1 MGFFKEFR
9 DFATK
14 GNVIDLAVGVIIG
27 AAFGKIVSALV
38 DNIFMPILGVLTGKV
53 DFKEKYLLLNDSKG
67 TSFESLAKAKEA
79 GAPVLSYGLFIQSV
93 IEFVIIAFCIFLL
106 VKGINALTRKKEEAP
121 AAPAA
126 PPEPTPQEKLLM
138 EIRDEL
144 KKK

>member
-1 MGFFKEFR
+1 MGFFKEFK

-27 AAFGKIVSALV
+27 AAFQKIVSALV
-38 DNIFMPILGVLTGKV
+38 ENIFMPVLGILTGPV
-53 DFKEKYLLLNDSKG
+53 DFKEKYFLLNDSKG
-67 TSFESLAKAKEA
+67 AAFESLAKAKEA
-79 GAPVLSYGLFIQSV
+79 GAPVLAYGLFIQAC
-93 IEFVIIAFCIFLL
+93 IEFIIIAFCIFLL
-106 VKGINALTRKKEEAP
+106 VKGINSLHKKKEAAP
-121 AAPAA
+121 KPAA

>member
-38 DNIFMPILGVLTGKV
+38 DNIFMPILGILTGKV

-67 TSFESLAKAKEA
+67 SNFESLAKAKEA

-106 VKGINALTRKKEEAP
+106 VKGINALSKKKEEAP

-126 PPEPTPQEKLLM
+126 PPAPTPQEKLLM

-144 KKK
+144 KKR

>member
-1 MGFFKEFR
+1 MGFFKEFK

-27 AAFGKIVSALV
+27 AAFQKIVSALV
-38 DNIFMPILGVLTGKV
+38 ENIFMPVLGILTGPV
-53 DFKEKYLLLNDSKG
+53 DFKEKYFLLNTSKG
-67 TSFESLAKAKEA
+67 ASFESLAKAKEA
-79 GAPVLSYGLFIQSV
+79 GAPVLAYGLFIQTC
-93 IEFVIIAFCIFLL
+93 IEFIIIAFCIFLL
-106 VKGINALTRKKEEAP
+106 VKGINSLHRKKAEAP
-121 AAPAA
+121 KPAA

>member
-1 MGFFKEFR
+1 MGFFKEFK

-27 AAFGKIVSALV
+27 AAFQKIVSALV
-38 DNIFMPILGVLTGKV
+38 ENIFMPVLGILTGPV
-53 DFKEKYLLLNDSKG
+53 DFKEKYFLLNDSKG
-67 TSFESLAKAKEA
+67 TNFESLAKAKEA
-79 GAPVLSYGLFIQSV
+79 GAPLLAYGLFIQAC
-93 IEFVIIAFCIFLL
+93 IEFIIIAFCIFLL
-106 VKGINALTRKKEEAP
+106 VKGINSLQRKKEEAP
-121 AAPAA
+121 KPAA

>member
-1 MGFFKEFR
+1 MGFFKEFK

-27 AAFGKIVSALV
+27 AAFQKIVSALV
-38 DNIFMPILGVLTGKV
+38 ENIFMPVLGILTGPV
-53 DFKEKYLLLNDSKG
+53 DFKEKYFLLNDSKG
-67 TSFESLAKAKEA
+67 ASFESLAKAKEA
-79 GAPVLSYGLFIQSV
+79 GAPVLAYGLFIQTC
-93 IEFVIIAFCIFLL
+93 IEFIIIAFCIFLL
-106 VKGINALTRKKEEAP
+106 VKGINSLHRKKAEAP
-121 AAPAA
+121 KPAT

>member
-1 MGFFKEFR
+1 MAFFKEFR

-38 DNIFMPILGVLTGKV
+38 DNIFMPILGILTGKV
-53 DFKEKYLLLNDSKG
+53 DFKEKYWLLNDSKG
-67 TSFESLAKAKEA
+67 SSFESLAKAKEA

-121 AAPAA
+121 ATPAA

-144 KKK
+144 KKR

>member
-1 MGFFKEFR
+1 MGFFKEFK

-38 DNIFMPILGVLTGKV
+38 DNIFMPILGILTGKV

-67 TSFESLAKAKEA
+67 SNFESLAKAKEA
-79 GAPVLSYGLFIQSV
+79 GAPVLSYGLFIQSI

-106 VKGINALTRKKEEAP
+106 VKGINALTKKKEEAP

-144 KKK
+144 KKR